1 MVRMT
6 VAPSAQEPTKE
17 PPASELRG
25 TLRDCT
31 PQGKGLGKLSE
42 GDIVFVDAP
51 DMQRR
56 LAEQIIARRPAAVV
70 NLAPYSTGTL
80 PTFGPHLLLDAGVPL
95 FEAAGTDLRGKIR
108 DGKKTT
114 VSPTGQIT
122 VGRKAAGQAQPV
134 TRTEVDATF
143 SQAQRGLVENME
155 AYFGNTVEFIHS
167 EAALLIDGVGAPELG
182 DIMAERKVL
191 VVSPAPDTRQR
202 MEELKNFMQEYTPVV
217 IGVGAAADTLASMG
231 YAPDIIVGDPKDVAS
246 ENLRSDAKVI
256 LPAEP
261 DGYAPGLERI
271 QDLGVGAMTFPA
283 ATDSP
288 TDLAILLATFHDA
301 EMIVTVGQPVE
312 LDRIFA
318 DSATTAGTP
327 ATEPAALLARLKAG
341 RKIVDSS
348 VITNLYAVESGAGV
362 AWAWAILGVLVAAA
376 VAILIAGLGGNGN
389 FADNLVDTWNTIALT
404 VRGWFDGWTN

>member
-1 MVRMT
+1 MMRMT
-6 VAPSAQEPTKE
+6 VAPSAVEPTKE
-17 PPASELRG
+17 PPSAELRG

-31 PQGKGLGKLSE
+31 PQGKGLGKLGE
-42 GDIVFVDAP
+42 GDIVFVDSP

-56 LAEQIIARRPAAVV
+56 LAEQIISHRPAAVV

-95 FEAAGTDLRGKIR
+95 FEAAGTEMRAKIR
-108 DGKKTT
+108 DGKKVT
-114 VSPTGQIT
+114 VSSSGQIT
-122 VGRKAAGQAQPV
+122 VGRKVAGQAQPV
-134 TRTEVDATF
+134 SRSEVDATF
-143 SQAQRGLVENME
+143 AQAQRGLVENME
-155 AYFGNTVEFIHS
+155 AYFGNTIEFIHS

-182 DIMAERKVL
+182 DVMADRKVV

-202 MEELKNFMQEYTPVV
+202 LTELKNFMQEYTPVV
-217 IGVGAAADTLASMG
+217 IGVGSAADTLADMG
-231 YAPDIIVGDPKDVAS
+231 YAPDIIVGDPTDVAA
-246 ENLRSDAKVI
+246 ENLRSDARVI
-256 LPAEP
+256 LPADP

-376 VAILIAGLGGNGN
+376 VVILIAGLGGDGN
-389 FADNLVDTWNTIALT
+389 FAGNLVDTWNTIVLT
-404 VRGWFDGWTN
+404 ARDWFNGLGS